1 MGSPVYPL
9 FCTSYE
15 WENNFSKWAL
25 SSSFIILYKSF
36 SAEQLASI
44 IKANPRRNIYLFQAQ
59 DPSAEELEQLY
70 DLLHAGYS
78 GIASINSIAIPQ
90 ASGIPEDRLFLLK
103 PESLISSH
111 EKYIDA
117 LLPTLKTDREDKL
130 YTTVVTNSNN
140 QSLGVCYSSVE
151 SLKKAFEEQKGVY
164 YSRSRNEIWVK
175 GLTSGNTQQLERV
188 DVDCDGDCLKFV
200 VKQDG
205 DGFCHMQSRFDC
217 FGNLNKDAFGLGDLY
232 SVIESRFIDEKGR
245 LGEKE
250 DYTVKKSYTQR
261 LFSEKGLL
269 DKKILEEAKEFI
281 EAESKEDVAWEFAD
295 FLYFAFT
302 KLVKSGVS
310 ISDVEENLRLKHLKL
325 TRRQGD
331 AKVEAEEKKEGEE
344 PKKAAPEQEFLDS
357 DIKLKVV
364 SSSDNKG
371 VVAAFTRP
379 IQSTSNIMSLV
390 TPIVQ
395 NVRDNGDKALLE
407 LTAKFDKVELPSPIL
422 KAPFP
427 AHYVESLSEEM
438 KQSLDISI
446 HNVHKFHKAQYDQNA
461 TLSIETQPGVLCERF
476 ARAISSVGCYIP
488 GGTAVLPSTAIML
501 GVPAQVAGCK
511 EIVFATPPNKEGL
524 VPAEVVYVAEKIG
537 VNTIL
542 LAGGAQAVAAMAY
555 GTESVPK
562 VDKILGPG
570 NQFVTAAK
578 MLVSQDTAA
587 LCSID
592 MPAGPSEVL
601 VVCDNEAD
609 EDYVASDLLSQAEHG
624 VDSQVVLIG
633 VNLTEAYL
641 AKLQNAIKEQTL
653 RLPRKEIIKRCLV
666 NSCIVNCTS
675 VEEAF
680 KLSNDYAPEHLILQ
694 LKDAHSYV
702 DLVDNAGSIFVGA
715 LTPESCGDYSSGT
728 NHTLPTYGFAKQY
741 SGVNTSTY
749 QKFITCQYVN
759 EEGLKNIGYSVM
771 NIANREGLDA
781 HKWAV
786 KMRLQKMGYDVEK
799 Y

>member
-9 FCTSYE
+9 FNTPQE
-15 WENNFSKWAL
+15 WECNFSKWSL
-25 SSSFIILYKSF
+25 SSSFLIYYKNF
-36 SAEQLASI
+36 SSEQLTTM
-44 IKANPRRNIYLFQAQ
+44 IKKFPRRSFYLFQSQ
-59 DPSAEELEQLY
+59 QPSEDELIQLF
-70 DLLHAGYS
+70 DLLHSGFS
-78 GIASINSIAIPQ
+78 GIVSNASISISISSSIPK
-90 ASGIPEDRLFLLK
+90 DRVFLLK
-103 PESLISSH
+103 PETIFSSY
-111 EKYIDA
+111 ENYIDV
-117 LLPTLKTDREDKL
+117 LLPTLKTDRADKL
-130 YTTVVTNSNN
+130 YTTVVTNNNN
-140 QSLGVCYSSVE
+140 QALGVCYSSIE
-151 SLKKAFEEQKGVY
+151 SLKQAFKENKGIY

-175 GLTSGNTQQLERV
+175 GLTSGNTQELERV
-188 DVDCDGDCLKFV
+188 DVDCDADCLKFV

-205 DGFCHMQSRFDC
+205 DGFCHLNTRFDC
-217 FGNLNKDAFGLGDLY
+217 FGNLKKDAFGLNDLY
-232 SVIESRFIDEKGR
+232 NVIQNRFEDEQGR
-245 LGEKE
+245 LEDKE
-250 DYTVKKSYTQR
+250 NYTVKKSYTQR

-269 DKKILEEAKEFI
+269 DKKILEESKEFI
-281 EAESKEDVAWEFAD
+281 EAESTEEVSWEFAD
-295 FLYFAFT
+295 LLYFAFT
-302 KLVKSGVS
+302 KLVKSGVTLV
-310 ISDVEENLRLKHLKL
+310 DVEENLRLKHLKL

-331 AKVEAEEKKEGEE
+331 AKVEEEKKEIKKEE
-344 PKKAAPEQEFLDS
+344 KKEDQFLDS

-364 SSSDNKG
+364 SSDDSAG
-371 VVAAFTRP
+371 VVSAFTRP
-379 IQSTSNIMSLV
+379 IQSTTNIMSLV
-390 TPIVQ
+390 NPIIE
-395 NVRDNGDKALLE
+395 NVKQNGDKALLE
-407 LTAKFDKVELPSPIL
+407 LTAKFDRVELESPIL
-422 KAPFP
+422 TAPFP
-427 AHYVESLSEEM
+427 THYVESLSQEM
-438 KQSLDISI
+438 KESLDISI

-461 TLSIETQPGVLCERF
+461 TLSVETQPGVLCERF
-476 ARAISSVGCYIP
+476 AKPINSVGCYIP

-501 GVPAQVAGCK
+501 GVPAQVAGCH

-537 VNTIL
+537 VKTIL

-578 MLVSQDTAA
+578 MHVSQDTSA

-601 VVCDNEAD
+601 VICDNEAD

-633 VNLTEAYL
+633 IDLNEQYL
-641 AKLQNAIKEQTL
+641 AKLQSAIKQQTL

-666 NSCIVNCTS
+666 NSCIVNCKS

-694 LKDAHSYV
+694 LENAQSYV
-702 DLVDNAGSIFVGA
+702 NLVENAGSIFVGA